1 MPEALGS
8 TPLPQKEEGR
18 KEGRGEERK
27 KKFPT
32 TGMQCMIWNF
42 FYYN

>member
-18 KEGRGEERK
+18 KEGRGEGRK
-27 KKFPT
+27 GGRKEEK
-32 TGMQCMIWNF
+32 ILN
-42 FYYN
+42 N